1 MLAADIAAA
10 LPEFRMQAESLMTL
24 TFTAYS
30 PSGTT
35 KDADGYDVQQ
45 YADEGDTPGKVQGG
59 SQAGKDTNTRYV
71 QVGGVDRP
79 VLEGGLHIP
88 LDRFIFD
95 MGLLI
100 VAGEQRG
107 TGWELEVS
115 SVGPADDPALLGRR
129 YLVVEV
135 PAKSYATARRLSV
148 VEV

>member
-1 MLAADIAAA
+1 
-10 LPEFRMQAESLMTL
+10 MTL

-30 PSGTT
+30 PAGTT

-45 YADEGDTPGKVQGG
+45 YADEGETPGKVQGQ
-59 SQAGKDTNTRYV
+59 SGKDTQTRYV
-71 QVGGVDRP
+71 RVGGTERP
-79 VLEGGLHIP
+79 LIAGGVHIP

-95 MGLLI
+95 KTLLI
-100 VAGEQRG
+100 VADEQRG
-107 TGWELEVS
+107 VGWELEVS
-115 SVGPADDPALLGRR
+115 SVGPHDPALLGRR